1 MVLFQFTHHEN
12 DWSKMKKKIG
22 NIAGKIPKFY
32 RKIVET
38 SQKKDTRNT
47 AHFAGLV
54 QANELD
60 LWA

>member
-1 MVLFQFTHHEN
+1 LYKEIGLALLFYEI
-12 DWSKMKKKIG
+12 IG